1 MLNILHEENEQLRG
15 EIASLRQ
22 MIIKVDPIIMV
33 DGRFEEMMLSNRATL
48 VIARQL
54 LEKLNSNQPKLF
66 A

>member
-54 LEKLNSNQPKLF
+54 LEKLNSSQPKLF